1 MGWCMNI
8 SWDASYQRTH
18 LHGFRIVPSCC
29 CCCCAYGDI
38 PRLMALV
45 LRVNKLLIMTNE
57 INGLRPSVVG
67 HVFFLLISHSIILQ
81 L

>member
-1 MGWCMNI
+1 MV
-8 SWDASYQRTH
+8 
-18 LHGFRIVPSCC
+18 FEIVPS

-57 INGLRPSVVG
+57 INGLRPIVVG